1 MSVPAPLL
9 ASFPNL
15 PIGVAL
21 IGACFGSFLNL
32 VAWRLPREESILLPP
47 SHCPH
52 CGSRLRWYE
61 NVPVLGWLW
70 LRGRC
75 GHCGAPIAIRYPL
88 VELLSAGLW
97 VACLQAT
104 PAAMGP
110 RPLAWLVVLAGW
122 LLLSWLLPLLLIDLD
137 YLWLP
142 EPLCRVG
149 LLLGLG
155 MTAIIGFQQGE
166 AVGRALLFH
175 HLLAA
180 GVGDQGDALL
190 TVNPVVVAAALADAG
205 IGHQIFAIH
214 HQAAFGAL
222 APEPIALFHV
232 LGDPHGGGIFLA
244 IREPVEKRHAISRR
258 RGPAAEPI

>member
-110 RPLAWLVVLAGW
+110 RPLAWLVVLAVFGGAVVGSIGRLSGRLGRHEPFPFGPFLAAGGAAVW
-122 LLLSWLLPLLLIDLD
+122 LWGHDFWLPLL
-137 YLWLP
+137 
-142 EPLCRVG
+142 G
-149 LLLGLG
+149 L
-155 MTAIIGFQQGE
+155 
-166 AVGRALLFH
+166 V
-175 HLLAA
+175 
-180 GVGDQGDALL
+180 
-190 TVNPVVVAAALADAG
+190 
-205 IGHQIFAIH
+205 
-214 HQAAFGAL
+214 
-222 APEPIALFHV
+222 
-232 LGDPHGGGIFLA
+232 
-244 IREPVEKRHAISRR
+244 
-258 RGPAAEPI
+258 GPAP